1 MDYDVRQAKRAECWM
16 LHGDWRF
23 KGANPTVE
31 LADFTPTAEQYNE
44 TSAKLSAKAAVL
56 RMPEAEQT
64 KPKPEP
70 IDPEQLAAMRNAVN
84 RVFQRFGAEPIGGN
98 DA

>member
-1 MDYDVRQAKRAECWM
+1 MDYDVRQAKRAELWM

-31 LADFTPTAEQYNE
+31 LSDFTPTAEQFNE
-44 TSAKLSAKAAVL
+44 TSAKLSAKAAAP
-56 RMPEAEQT
+56 RMPESEQA

-70 IDPEQLAAMRNAVN
+70 IDPEKLAKMRNAVN
-84 RVFQRFGAEPIGGN
+84 AVFQRFGAEPIGDSN
-98 DA
+98 A